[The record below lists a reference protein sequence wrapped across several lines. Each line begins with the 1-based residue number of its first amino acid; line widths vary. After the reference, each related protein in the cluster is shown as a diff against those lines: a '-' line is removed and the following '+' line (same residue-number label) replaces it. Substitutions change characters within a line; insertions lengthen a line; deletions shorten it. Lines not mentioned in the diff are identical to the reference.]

1 MSSTIAAPTNTTI
14 TAPTKLTLEERSA
27 VLDNAV
33 IDSTRSGWR
42 TLSRTQTQAQ
52 LVKGKP
58 TNHILHLILSVCT
71 IGFWIPV
78 WIGVTVFAG
87 EKQRLVTVDEF
98 GLVQG

>member
-1 MSSTIAAPTNTTI
+1 MSSTTIPAPTN
-14 TAPTKLTLEERSA
+14 APTKLTLEERSA
-27 VLDNAV
+27 ALDNAV
-33 IDSTRSGWR
+33 VDSTRSGWR

-58 TNHILHLILSVCT
+58 TNHILHLILSVFT
-71 IGFWIPV
+71 LGLWIPV
-78 WIGVTVFAG
+78 WIGMAVFAG

>member
-1 MSSTIAAPTNTTI
+1 LSSTTTAPTNTTI

-27 VLDNAV
+27 ALDNAV
-33 IDSTRSGWR
+33 VESTRSGWR

-58 TNHILHLILSVCT
+58 TNHILHLILSLIT
-71 IGFWIPV
+71 LLWIPV
-78 WIGVTVFAG
+78 WIGMAVFTG
-87 EKQRLVTVDEF
+87 EKQRLVTVDEL